1 MTSPPTILILDDE
14 VRSLESLQRILGDD
28 FNVLTAST
36 TGEATRLLEG
46 EHVQVILCD
55 QRMPEQSGIEFLK
68 GVRER
73 WPDIIRIILSGY
85 TDPHDIIDGI
95 NEVGIFQYVTKPWHP
110 ENLYLTLTNACR
122 LYALQRE
129 NELLAIE
136 LKMTPVAAQRLVSQ
150 RRQVAKQAYDLDDG
164 IVRSSGGPMDQVCDL
179 VRQVAPF
186 DVPVLLCGGSG
197 TGKELAARALHY
209 RSLRWNKPFVV
220 ENCGALSEQLLESE
234 LFGHKRGA
242 FTGAVE
248 SHVGLFERANGGT
261 VFLDEI
267 GEVPP
272 SFQVKLLRVLQ
283 EGEIR
288 PVGSGKTQTVDVRI
302 VAATNRVLIDEV
314 RAGRF
319 RADLYYR
326 LAGMVV
332 SLPALKDRPGDVR
345 VLARW
350 LVERTA
356 SRLGRDAPKVSDE
369 ALECLER
376 YGWPGNVREL
386 QNEIQRMM
394 VMAKPGKTLGADLV
408 SRHILMA
415 SPAADGEDADD
426 TIDLEGSLKDRL
438 SAIELRIIRE
448 TLIRHRWNKS
458 KAARELGLSRVG
470 LRAKLERYGLEN
482 VRALPLRRAA
492 GGKG

>member
-36 TGEATRLLEG
+36 TGDATRLLEG

-150 RRQVAKQAYDLDDG
+150 RRQAAKQAYDLDDG

-186 DVPVLLCGGSG
+186 DVPVLLCGG
-197 TGKELAARALHY
+197 
-209 RSLRWNKPFVV
+209 
-220 ENCGALSEQLLESE
+220 
-234 LFGHKRGA
+234 
-242 FTGAVE
+242 
-248 SHVGLFERANGGT
+248 
-261 VFLDEI
+261 
-267 GEVPP
+267 
-272 SFQVKLLRVLQ
+272 
-283 EGEIR
+283 
-288 PVGSGKTQTVDVRI
+288 
-302 VAATNRVLIDEV
+302 
-314 RAGRF
+314 
-319 RADLYYR
+319 
-326 LAGMVV
+326 
-332 SLPALKDRPGDVR
+332 
-345 VLARW
+345 
-350 LVERTA
+350 
-356 SRLGRDAPKVSDE
+356 
-369 ALECLER
+369 
-376 YGWPGNVREL
+376 
-386 QNEIQRMM
+386 
-394 VMAKPGKTLGADLV
+394 
-408 SRHILMA
+408 
-415 SPAADGEDADD
+415 
-426 TIDLEGSLKDRL
+426 
-438 SAIELRIIRE
+438 
-448 TLIRHRWNKS
+448 
-458 KAARELGLSRVG
+458 
-470 LRAKLERYGLEN
+470 
-482 VRALPLRRAA
+482 
-492 GGKG
+492 